1 MNETEKHKWL
11 TKAILHQW
19 RSEFGAAVVT
29 TEMNLTGLMLVRT
42 EGDPTPRV
50 SARLQG
56 WGGS

>member
-1 MNETEKHKWL
+1 MKQKNTSGSLKSSS
-11 TKAILHQW
+11 TNGDPN
-19 RSEFGAAVVT
+19 SEAAVVT

-50 SARLQG
+50 SAHLQC